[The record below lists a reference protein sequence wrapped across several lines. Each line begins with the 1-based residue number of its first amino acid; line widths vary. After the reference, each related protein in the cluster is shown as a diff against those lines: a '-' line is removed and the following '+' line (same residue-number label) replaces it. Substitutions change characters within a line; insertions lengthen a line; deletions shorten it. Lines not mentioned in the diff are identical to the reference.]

1 MPKSPNQKLKLLYLV
16 DILRDESDEEHPLST
31 ADLIERLGRRDI
43 TAERKS
49 IYDDMEALTA
59 YGLDVVTVKGRSN
72 AYFLGERDFQLAEV
86 KLLVDAVQSAKFLT
100 AGKSRELI
108 RKICRLAGRHQGGLL
123 QRQVQVQGRAKTFN
137 ERTYYN
143 VDALH
148 TAMAEDRKIQYYY
161 SEWAVDPS
169 APKAFSRK
177 LRRGGSAYRVSPWT
191 LVWDDEFYYLLAYD
205 EKAGIIKHY
214 RVDKMEK
221 ISILPQKREG
231 RQIFEQL
238 DMAGFSKRMF
248 GMYGGTQE
256 DVRMRMH
263 DSLIGVVLDRFGT
276 DVIIHKSGPQHFT
289 FTAKVV
295 VSPQFF
301 SWLFGFGTGAQV
313 LAPQS
318 VVQQAQ
324 QKAKELQDLYN
335 PRE

>member
-16 DILRDESDEEHPLST
+16 DILREESDEEHPLST
-31 ADLIERLGRRDI
+31 ADLIERLARRDI

-238 DMAGFSKRMF
+238 DMANFSKRMF

-276 DVIIHKSGPQHFT
+276 DVIIHKSGSQHFT